1 MGGGGRPGRGLVGSG
16 STLRLDQ
23 EVDVLELLWIVI
35 IGLVVG
41 ALAKFFMPGP
51 DPGGFLVTALLG
63 MGGALVATYLGRF
76 LGLYGPGQGAGF
88 IASII
93 GAIVILFIYRK
104 VRAK

>member
-1 MGGGGRPGRGLVGSG
+1 M
-16 STLRLDQ
+16 
-23 EVDVLELLWIVI
+23 LELLWIVI